1 MSTLTAFFSTSA
13 KNRYQLEVP
22 DSIRKIPDE
31 YTLQSQKK
39 GFKRYWTAEIE
50 EKLAELVDAEE
61 RREEALKDTMRH
73 VFHKF
78 DQEWV
83 VLSFFNPLFVSW
95 NNYH

>member
-1 MSTLTAFFSTSA
+1 LFTPA

-22 DSIRKIPDE
+22 DSIRKIPDK

-78 DQEWV
+78 DQE
-83 VLSFFNPLFVSW
+83 
-95 NNYH
+95 

>member
-1 MSTLTAFFSTSA
+1 MYGILMFFLWFFFFNSLLSPA
-13 KNRYQLEVP
+13 KNRFQLEIP

-50 EKLAELVDAEE
+50 DKLAELVNAEE

-78 DQEWV
+78 DQE
-83 VLSFFNPLFVSW
+83 
-95 NNYH
+95 